1 MCGQWLNTNRDFNVT
16 LPQFSV
22 RNLIEFS
29 LLNHHL
35 IQIGLLIQ
43 ESYGVSKQKY

>member
-16 LPQFSV
+16 LAQFSV

-29 LLNHHL
+29 LLNYHL

-43 ESYGVSKQKY
+43 ESYGNKNIEI